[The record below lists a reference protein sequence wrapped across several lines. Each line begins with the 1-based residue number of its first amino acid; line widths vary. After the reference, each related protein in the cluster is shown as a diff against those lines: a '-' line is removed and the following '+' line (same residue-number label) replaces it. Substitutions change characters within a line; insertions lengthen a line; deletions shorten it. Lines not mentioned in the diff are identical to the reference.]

1 MLFFVTP
8 LIGMFKFKKQYI
20 TFTKGNTN
28 SICASKN
35 DHTTLYY
42 YYNGTKKM
50 LLLRAW
56 YLFVRF
62 NYTLK
67 TDLV

>member
-1 MLFFVTP
+1 MCFQKRP
-8 LIGMFKFKKQYI
+8 YDFKI
-20 TFTKGNTN
+20 N
-28 SICASKN
+28 
-35 DHTTLYY
+35 
-42 YYNGTKKM
+42 YNGTKKM

-56 YLFVRF
+56 YFFVRF